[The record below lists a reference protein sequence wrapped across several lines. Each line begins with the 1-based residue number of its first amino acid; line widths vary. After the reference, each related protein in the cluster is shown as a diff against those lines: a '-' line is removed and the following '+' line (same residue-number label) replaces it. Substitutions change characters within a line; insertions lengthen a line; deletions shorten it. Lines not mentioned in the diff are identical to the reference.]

1 MKARRTLGI
10 VFSILIGLMIIL
22 GMVSSFVTD
31 MWWFGALGY
40 IDVFWKSYSAQY
52 TLWIAGFIVF
62 LLYMNVNLSVAL
74 RSQSTLTVDPRLQG
88 FVEGFRKAIR
98 WLAYGGS
105 LFLAF
110 IMAGVLS
117 GSWMDMLLFT
127 NVEGFGLADP
137 VFGNDVSFY
146 VFQLPFILTVKS
158 WLLACTVLV
167 IIGTLLVYVVRQGV
181 SFAVGRISISATARK
196 HLAVLLGVMLL
207 LVALEFWLGRYGIL
221 TTGRSSGFFGA
232 GFTDVNAQLPA
243 SWIMTAVSLLAAAL
257 VVYTLFSRNFKLLAK
272 VGIGYV
278 VLAIV
283 VSSIYPS
290 LIQKF
295 IVDPNEQSKELP
307 FIEHNIRFTRQAYDL
322 NSIVEKTI
330 DPQYTL
336 DFDDII
342 TDSATVRNIMLWDYR
357 PLASTLDQLQ
367 VIRLYYTFPDV
378 DIDRY
383 RLPDGSY
390 RQVMLSA
397 RELDQNKLPANAQT
411 WVNTNLVYT
420 HGYGLGMSPVNVVT
434 AEGLPEFFIKDI
446 PPQSE
451 HGLTVDR
458 PEIYYGEETNTPV
471 IVKGNIEEFDYP
483 LGDQNQMTTYQ
494 EDAGVSIGSLFRR
507 LIFAMHFS
515 DLNTLISGYVAPESR
530 ILYHRNIHDRVRRLA
545 PFLTFDE
552 DPYLVVANKRLYWIY
567 DAYTTSSD
575 YPYSRPLAGFNYI
588 RNSVKIVIDAYTGET
603 TYYKFNANRDP
614 LIRAYDKIFPDLF
627 QDQSKLP
634 DYLREHIRYPQDLF
648 DHQSEIY
655 STYHMED
662 PQVFYN
668 KEDLW
673 NIATEKL
680 EQQVVKMESYYAIM
694 RLPGEPKEEFIQM
707 IPYTPNKRD
716 NMIAWLC
723 ARSDGENY
731 GKMLV
736 YKFPKKEQI
745 FGPMQVAARID
756 QDPLIS
762 QQLSLWNQQG
772 SSVYRGNL
780 LVIPI
785 KEEVMYVQP
794 VYLQATSGKLP
805 ELKRIIV
812 AYHNRLAMEP
822 TLDEA
827 LRRVFRGRVSDEDG
841 ETAAPTRTGGTES
854 AAAPASERNVRELS
868 RNAKNIYDNAI
879 RAQREGDWSRYGEE
893 IERLK
898 KELEELVKASEK

>member
-1 MKARRTLGI
+1 MKGRRTLGI
-10 VFSILIGLMIIL
+10 IFSVLIALLIIL
-22 GMVSSFVTD
+22 GLVSSFVTD
-31 MWWFGALGY
+31 MWWFDSLGY
-40 IDVFWKSYSAQY
+40 IEVFWKSYSAQY
-52 TLWIAGFIVF
+52 SLWFAGFIVF
-62 LLYMNVNLSVAL
+62 LIYMNVNLSIAL
-74 RSQSTLTVDPRLQG
+74 RSESTLTVDPRLEK

-98 WLAYGGS
+98 WLAYGAS

-110 IMAGVLS
+110 IMAGMLS
-117 GSWMDMLLFT
+117 GSWMEMLLFGNT
-127 NVEGFGLADP
+127 EGFALADP
-137 VFGNDVSFY
+137 VFGNDASFY
-146 VFQLPFILTVKS
+146 IFQLPFILTVKS
-158 WLLACTVLV
+158 WLIACTVLV
-167 IIGTLLVYVVRQGV
+167 IIGTLVVYVVRQGV
-181 SFAVGRISISATARK
+181 SFAVGRISISSAARK
-196 HLAVLLGVMLL
+196 HLAVLLGVLL
-207 LVALEFWLGRYGIL
+207 LLIAATFWLGRYDIL
-221 TTGRSSGFFGA
+221 YSARSSSFYGA
-232 GFTDVNAQLPA
+232 GYTDVNAQLPA
-243 SWIMTAVSLLAAAL
+243 AWIMTAVSLLTAAL
-257 VVYTLFSRNFKLLAK
+257 VVYTLFARNFKLLVK
-272 VGIGYV
+272 VAVGFV
-278 VLAIV
+278 VVAIV
-283 VSSIYPS
+283 VGSVYPA
-290 LIQKF
+290 LMQKF
-295 IVDPNEQSKELP
+295 IVNPNEQSKELP
-307 FIEHNIRFTRQAYDL
+307 FIENNILFTRHAYDL
-322 NSIVEKTI
+322 NSIVEKPI

-336 DFDDII
+336 GHQDIV

-411 WVNTNLVYT
+411 WVNMNLVYT

-434 AEGLPEFFIKDI
+434 EEGLPEFFIKDI
-446 PPQSE
+446 PPISE
-451 HGLTVDR
+451 HGMDVER
-458 PEIYYGEETNTPV
+458 PEIYYGEETDNHV
-471 IVKGNIEEFDYP
+471 FVKGNIEEVDYP
-483 LGDQNQMTTYQ
+483 LGDQNQMTKYQ
-494 EDAGVSIGSLFRR
+494 GESGVPVGSLFRR
-507 LIFAMHFS
+507 LVFAMHFG
-515 DLNTLISGYVAPESR
+515 DLNTLISGYIAPESHV
-530 ILYHRNIHDRVRRLA
+530 LYNRNIHNRVRLLA
-545 PFLTFDE
+545 PFLNFDE
-552 DPYLVVANKRLYWIY
+552 DPYLVVADKRLYWIY
-567 DAYTTSSD
+567 DAYTTTNAF
-575 YPYSRPLAGFNYI
+575 PYSRPAAGFNYI

-603 TYYKFNANRDP
+603 TFYKFHENRDP
-614 LIRAYDKIFPDLF
+614 LIRAYAKIFPDLF
-627 QDQSKLP
+627 RDQADLP
-634 DYLREHIRYPQDLF
+634 EHLRAHIRYPQDLF
-648 DHQSEIY
+648 DIQSEIY

-673 NIATEKL
+673 NIANEKL
-680 EQQVVKMESYYAIM
+680 EEQVVKMESYYAIM
-694 RLPGEPKEEFIQM
+694 RLPGEPREEFIQM

-822 TLDEA
+822 TLEES
-827 LRRVFRGRVSDEDG
+827 LRRVFRGRASTE
-841 ETAAPTRTGGTES
+841 EGGTEVVEAMRES
-854 AAAPASERNVRELS
+854 DTPVAERGIRELS
-868 RNAKNIYDNAI
+868 RSAKNIYDNAI

-893 IERLK
+893 IESLK
-898 KELEELVKASEK
+898 KELEALVKESEK

>member
-117 GSWMDMLLFT
+117 GSWMDMLLFG

-196 HLAVLLGVMLL
+196 HLAVLLGVLLL

-278 VLAIV
+278 VVAIV
-283 VSSIYPS
+283 VSSIYPA

-336 DFDDII
+336 DFDDIVA
-342 TDSATVRNIMLWDYR
+342 DSATVRNIMLWDYR

-397 RELDQNKLPANAQT
+397 RELDQSKLPANAQT
-411 WVNTNLVYT
+411 WVNLNLVYT

-434 AEGLPEFFIKDI
+434 QEGLPELFIRDI
-446 PPQSE
+446 PPVSE
-451 HGLTVDR
+451 HGLDVQR
-458 PEIYYGEETNTPV
+458 PEIYFGEATNTPV

-483 LGDQNQMTTYQ
+483 LGDQNQMTRYR
-494 EDAGVSIGSLFRR
+494 ENAGVSIGSLFRR
-507 LIFAMHFS
+507 LIFAMHFG
-515 DLNTLISGYVAPESR
+515 DMNILISGYIGNESR
-530 ILYHRNIHDRVRRLA
+530 ILYKRHIAARVRSIA
-545 PFLTFDE
+545 PFLAYDE
-552 DPYLVVANKRLYWIY
+552 DP
-567 DAYTTSSD
+567 
-575 YPYSRPLAGFNYI
+575 
-588 RNSVKIVIDAYTGET
+588 
-603 TYYKFNANRDP
+603 
-614 LIRAYDKIFPDLF
+614 
-627 QDQSKLP
+627 
-634 DYLREHIRYPQDLF
+634 
-648 DHQSEIY
+648 
-655 STYHMED
+655 
-662 PQVFYN
+662 
-668 KEDLW
+668 
-673 NIATEKL
+673 
-680 EQQVVKMESYYAIM
+680 
-694 RLPGEPKEEFIQM
+694 
-707 IPYTPNKRD
+707 
-716 NMIAWLC
+716 
-723 ARSDGENY
+723 
-731 GKMLV
+731 
-736 YKFPKKEQI
+736 
-745 FGPMQVAARID
+745 
-756 QDPLIS
+756 
-762 QQLSLWNQQG
+762 
-772 SSVYRGNL
+772 
-780 LVIPI
+780 
-785 KEEVMYVQP
+785 
-794 VYLQATSGKLP
+794 
-805 ELKRIIV
+805 
-812 AYHNRLAMEP
+812 
-822 TLDEA
+822 
-827 LRRVFRGRVSDEDG
+827 
-841 ETAAPTRTGGTES
+841 
-854 AAAPASERNVRELS
+854 
-868 RNAKNIYDNAI
+868 
-879 RAQREGDWSRYGEE
+879 
-893 IERLK
+893 
-898 KELEELVKASEK
+898 